1 MFLQDFVNKLAKFGE
16 VLGSGRVSVVVP
28 IRIGSEH
35 MIVIWGTLVPSGMS
49 YVFQR
54 KLLQEFLDLAELGFL
69 VMMKTPSCGLEV
81 SNLVLAEVGLKAEI
95 SLTTL

>member
-35 MIVIWGTLVPSGMS
+35 MIVIWGTLVPWGMS

-69 VMMKTPSCGLEV
+69 VMVKASGCALEV
-81 SNLVLAEVGLKAEI
+81 LNLVLAEVGLKTGV
-95 SLTTL
+95 SLSTL